1 MKVATLKNPPK
12 KKVIWPWVLIGSVVL
27 TITLPVVLLYA
38 FVYDGNTKKVTL
50 QEDLNLKTIGNNII
64 VDSLDN
70 TVSKEQIAITITE
83 NDIDNILHIALEKA
97 VKNNPVIKKAYIKI
111 KGTTYTFY
119 VDVDATVF
127 KTRVILSTTMKES
140 EDKNAFIFS
149 IKDVALGRVSG
160 ISGPMKALVNKFV
173 NEQTINS
180 FIQSANLSM
189 TFDQPNFQ
197 LIYTK
202 EGMMNDLNR
211 LTNDEQLGLY
221 FDVIQTMVKDN
232 LVDFELETNNFAEG
246 YIDLTKLRTNDRVT
260 DDAEHIKVQPEEV
273 TTNCKNKLV
282 DLIEHGD
289 VDPEKDDLALVF
301 SYLFGGWKYLT
312 TEEQTKIQAID
323 FSYVDINDVTTYYG
337 FDLVHNEDKI
347 VDSMKGTIDGA
358 KLTNKSLD
366 PRYKKLCDLS
376 ENTINKYIA
385 GRNIVGYTSLL
396 HRKTKDGYKVNY
408 VTIDNFYCNLYRKA
422 VEADYVNVAEFVC
435 KMNINGYHTSLT
447 FDSEMGP
454 DAFQDK
460 KVVFTV
466 KDVQF
471 GITNAENLKE
481 HFFNIIFD
489 ALSGA
494 GSDDSMSADKVNKT
508 ISVNFGE
515 VLQAAEDTV
524 EDTIGHARGSLASQF
539 TMDNMEFTIQGSSR
553 TDEGI
558 MRLSLKEPLDY

>member
-12 KKVIWPWVLIGSVVL
+12 KKVIWPWVLIGSVAL
-27 TITLPVVLLYA
+27 TITLPIVLLYA
-38 FVYDGNTKKVTL
+38 FVYDGNTKKVVL
-50 QEDLNLKTIGNNII
+50 QENLDLKTVGNNII

-70 TVSKEQIAITITE
+70 TVSKEQISIVVTE
-83 NDIDNILHIALEKA
+83 NDIDNILHIALNKA

-140 EDKNAFIFS
+140 EDKSAFIFS
-149 IKDVALGRVSG
+149 IKDVALGRISG
-160 ISGPMKALVNKFV
+160 ISGPMKSLVNKFV

-202 EGMMNDLNR
+202 EGLMNDLNR

-246 YIDLTKLRTNDRVT
+246 FIDLKKLQTNELVT
-260 DDAEHIKVQPEEV
+260 DDAEHIKVQPEDV
-273 TTNCKNKLV
+273 TTNCKDKLV
-282 DLIEHGD
+282 ELIEHGD
-289 VDPEKDDLALVF
+289 INPEKDDLALAF
-301 SYLFGGWKYLT
+301 TYLFGGWKALT
-312 TEEQTKIQAID
+312 TEEQAKIQALD

-347 VDSMKGTIDGA
+347 VDSMKGTIDGE
-358 KLTNKSLD
+358 KLTNKGLD

-376 ENTINKYIA
+376 ENVINNYIA

-408 VTIDNFYCNLYRKA
+408 VTIDNFYCNLYRKL
-422 VEADYVNVAEFVC
+422 VEAEYVNIAEFVC

-447 FDSEMGP
+447 FTSEMGA

-471 GITNAENLKE
+471 GVTNAENLKE
-481 HFFNIIFD
+481 HLFNIIFD
-489 ALSGA
+489 ALSGV
-494 GSDDSMSADKVNKT
+494 GSDDSMSADKANKT
-508 ISVNFGE
+508 ISVNFAE

-524 EDTIGHARGSLASQF
+524 EDTIGRARGSLASQF
-539 TMDNMEFTIQGSSR
+539 TMDNMEFTISGSSR
-553 TDEGI
+553 TEEGI